1 MLPTIASRIV
11 DSCVDL
17 SWTVIARPFGSIPRD
32 KNVNLPAPSM
42 PPEVISAEKA
52 PVESDLKLPEARS
65 LPGRGGFT
73 KAEGDAGEFKL
84 LLHAGTQGDGAE
96 VGGGGRF
103 FGFFYK
109 GDRCRRVVVR

>member
-1 MLPTIASRIV
+1 MLPTLASRIV

-73 KAEGDAGEFKL
+73 KAEGESGDFKMLVAARGPGEGAG
-84 LLHAGTQGDGAE
+84 
-96 VGGGGRF
+96 VGGG
-103 FGFFYK
+103 
-109 GDRCRRVVVR
+109 

>member
-1 MLPTIASRIV
+1 MLPTLASRIV

-65 LPGRGGFT
+65 LPGRGGVT
-73 KAEGDAGEFKL
+73 NEEEDAGGSQVL
-84 LLHAGTQGDGAE
+84 VDPGAHGGGAE
-96 VGGGGRF
+96 GGGGARF
-103 FGFFYK
+103 FIIF
-109 GDRCRRVVVR
+109 

>member
-1 MLPTIASRIV
+1 MLPTLASRIV

-65 LPGRGGFT
+65 LPGRGGVT
-73 KAEGDAGEFKL
+73 KAEADGGGFQL
-84 LLHAGTQGDGAE
+84 LLHARAQ
-96 VGGGGRF
+96 GGGAWGGAGPGFSCIF
-103 FGFFYK
+103 FK
-109 GDRCRRVVVR
+109 AAL

>member
-1 MLPTIASRIV
+1 MLPTPASRIV

-73 KAEGDAGEFKL
+73 QAEADAGEFQL
-84 LLHAGTQGDGAE
+84 FLHAGAQGDVAGVEA
-96 VGGGGRF
+96 GPAF
-103 FGFFYK
+103 FSFF
-109 GDRCRRVVVR
+109 

>member
-1 MLPTIASRIV
+1 MLPTPASRIV

-65 LPGRGGFT
+65 LPGRGGVAKRWAIARGFHPFAAT
-73 KAEGDAGEFKL
+73 
-84 LLHAGTQGDGAE
+84 GAQ
-96 VGGGGRF
+96 GGGAAAGGGPPFSIIFSMARTS
-103 FGFFYK
+103 
-109 GDRCRRVVVR
+109 

>member
-1 MLPTIASRIV
+1 MLPTLASRIV

-17 SWTVIARPFGSIPRD
+17 SCTVIARPFGSIPRD

-65 LPGRGGFT
+65 LPGRGGVP
-73 KAEGDAGEFKL
+73 KGDAGARDFQSL
-84 LLHAGTQGDGAE
+84 LPPRTAGGLRG
-96 VGGGGRF
+96 GGGGRA
-103 FGFFYK
+103 
-109 GDRCRRVVVR
+109 

>member
-1 MLPTIASRIV
+1 MLPTLASRIV

-65 LPGRGGFT
+65 LPGRGGIHPT
-73 KAEGDAGEFKL
+73 DAHPWASL
-84 LLHAGTQGDGAE
+84 PSLAPAGDGALGR
-96 VGGGGRF
+96 GGAGPPSTPH
-103 FGFFYK
+103 FGNA
-109 GDRCRRVVVR
+109 RH

>member
-1 MLPTIASRIV
+1 MLPTLASRIV

-65 LPGRGGFT
+65 LPGRGGVT
-73 KAEGDAGEFKL
+73 KAEACAGEYKVLLPAVAEGEVREAEAGVVCSVMFK
-84 LLHAGTQGDGAE
+84 
-96 VGGGGRF
+96 
-103 FGFFYK
+103 
-109 GDRCRRVVVR
+109 

>member
-1 MLPTIASRIV
+1 MLPTPASRIV

-65 LPGRGGFT
+65 LPGRGGVYQTCATVGESKLFLAPGT
-73 KAEGDAGEFKL
+73 EGRDAGGG
-84 LLHAGTQGDGAE
+84 AGPA
-96 VGGGGRF
+96 F
-103 FGFFYK
+103 
-109 GDRCRRVVVR
+109 

>member
-1 MLPTIASRIV
+1 MLPTLASRIV

-65 LPGRGGFT
+65 LPGRGGF
-73 KAEGDAGEFKL
+73 AQGEAAGGDFKL
-84 LLHAGTQGDGAE
+84 FLYPGA
-96 VGGGGRF
+96 GGGAPAAGAGPAF
-103 FGFFYK
+103 LVCF
-109 GDRCRRVVVR
+109 

>member
-1 MLPTIASRIV
+1 MLPTLASRIV

-65 LPGRGGFT
+65 LPGRGGVT
-73 KAEGDAGEFKL
+73 KTEGDAGDFKL
-84 LLHAGTQGDGAE
+84 LLHAGTQGGGGE
-96 VGGGGRF
+96 VGGGRLF
-103 FGFFYK
+103 ICSF
-109 GDRCRRVVVR
+109 

>member
-1 MLPTIASRIV
+1 MLPTLASRIV

-65 LPGRGGFT
+65 LPGRGGVT
-73 KAEGDAGEFKL
+73 QAEE
-84 LLHAGTQGDGAE
+84 HAGGFQLVVDARAQGGVAQVGA
-96 VGGGGRF
+96 GL
-103 FGFFYK
+103 GFFFLF
-109 GDRCRRVVVR
+109 